1 MKLSLRA
8 KHAAPAGG
16 CTVRIV
22 RPGNR
27 KVWATLELT
36 AEMTAAID
44 ERAVSDGVDFAA
56 AFTGLLRAF
65 FAREGKE
72 AL

>member
-1 MKLSLRA
+1 M
-8 KHAAPAGG
+8 
-16 CTVRIV
+16 RIV